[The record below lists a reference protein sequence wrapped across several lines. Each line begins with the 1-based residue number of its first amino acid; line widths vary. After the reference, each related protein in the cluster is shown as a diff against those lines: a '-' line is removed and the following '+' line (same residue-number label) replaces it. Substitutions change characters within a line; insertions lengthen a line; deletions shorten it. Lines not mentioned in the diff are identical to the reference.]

1 MTLHGNWGSC
11 SVVIT
16 GERRQL
22 LWAVCICWE
31 LCLSQSGLGA
41 LRVQILGW
49 LLFGVQK
56 WKEMSVTK
64 VTFVSNDF
72 CLLGLL
78 PSVKLTQGRQLASC
92 AFGSSPQSWR
102 IRCYLTRYLSV
113 PFSLVGLGGSGSG
126 HHYRCSCSMRCFCL
140 NEPSFMFRLTKFS
153 PWQAEVTLS
162 LWAFQTVSSSGF
174 SWHTLFPL
182 P

>member
-1 MTLHGNWGSC
+1 MSLAVRELIKSKEELSQTEGLLTTGMTLHGSWGSC

-22 LWAVCICWE
+22 LWAVRICWE

-78 PSVKLTQGRQLASC
+78 PSVKLTQGRQLCLWLLSPVMEDQMLSDSVSKC
-92 AFGSSPQSWR
+92 AIQ
-102 IRCYLTRYLSV
+102 
-113 PFSLVGLGGSGSG
+113 LGGVGG
-126 HHYRCSCSMRCFCL
+126 
-140 NEPSFMFRLTKFS
+140 
-153 PWQAEVTLS
+153 QAVVIT
-162 LWAFQTVSSSGF
+162 TVAVAQWGASA
-174 SWHTLFPL
+174 
-182 P
+182 